1 MRTVTYGGANTLDN
15 YIARS
20 DGSFDWILES
30 GEAMAHLG
38 DYWKTIDTILIGR
51 KTYEVSLK
59 HDPNGAA
66 YPGITNYVFSKTLE
80 PGPIKGGEI
89 TSADVVHFVR
99 ELKAKPGK
107 GIFLMGGGELA
118 RPVLE
123 AGLVDELNLCIQPLL
138 LGSGVPL
145 FHPMKRQMDLE
156 LKECKAFQNGCV
168 MVTYRVTH

>member
-15 YIARS
+15 FIARP
-20 DGSFDWILES
+20 DGSFDWIRES
-30 GEAMAHLG
+30 DEAMAHLT
-38 DYWKTIDTILIGR
+38 DYWKTIDTIVMGR

-59 HDPNGAA
+59 HDPNGGA
-66 YPGITNYVFSKTLE
+66 YPGVTNYVFSRTLR

-89 TSADVVHFVR
+89 TDADPVEFLR

-123 AGLVDELNLCIQPLL
+123 AGLADEFHLCVQPVL

-145 FHPMKRQMDLE
+145 FHPIQRQIDLE
-156 LKECKAFQNGCV
+156 LTGCKAFQNGCV
-168 MVTYRVTH
+168 LLTYRVKR